1 MIHQMAIIINRLAKK
16 TAARTKKVLIPI
28 VLEIVDRNL
37 VTVLLLRFGLTIF
50 MNLKSHLS
58 FGTKNHTRFIN
69 NPIILQGFI
78 RSGNRLK

>member
-1 MIHQMAIIINRLAKK
+1 MIRRMAIIIYNLAKK
-16 TAARTKKVLIPI
+16 IAVKTKQTGIPT